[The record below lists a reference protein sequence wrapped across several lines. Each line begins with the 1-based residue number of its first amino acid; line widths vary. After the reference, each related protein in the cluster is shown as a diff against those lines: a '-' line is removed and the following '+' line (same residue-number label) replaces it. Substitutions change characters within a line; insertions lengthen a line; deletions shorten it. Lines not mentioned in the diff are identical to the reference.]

1 MKTTTVQKNKV
12 VNVRIIEG
20 DRTPMIAEVRECASP
35 MSFPK
40 VVDVRIIN
48 ADRAPRVVT
57 VHDYAKPISI
67 PQFVTVGVV
76 EADRTPKIATV
87 LAEHNTSTVDLLLN
101 EWYIDRDQHK
111 LRKCL
116 RRVLGGLAPETQ
128 LVLRRNPKLQVTVS
142 NKAPFS
148 VWAYFP
154 MHRRR
159 TILSHCEMGLA
170 PGARVLLLIN
180 PNIVDSQSQRQT
192 CDELRDHL
200 GHVLLY
206 LREPKDRNEC
216 SDATREFE
224 RSKRRR

>member
-1 MKTTTVQKNKV
+1 MSLPKV
-12 VNVRIIEG
+12 VSVRIISA
-20 DRTPMIAEVRECASP
+20 DRTPS
-35 MSFPK
+35 
-40 VVDVRIIN
+40 
-48 ADRAPRVVT
+48 VVT

-67 PQFVTVGVV
+67 PQFVTVGIV
-76 EADRTPKIATV
+76 EADPAPKTATV
-87 LAEHNTSTVDLLLN
+87 LVEHNTTSTVDLLLN
-101 EWYIDRDQHK
+101 EWYINRDQQK

-116 RRVLGGLAPETQ
+116 RRVLGELAAETQ
-128 LVLRRNPKLQVTVS
+128 LVLRRNPKLQVSVS

-159 TILSHCEMGLA
+159 TVLSYCEMGLA

-180 PNIVDSQSQRQT
+180 PNIIDSQSQRQT

-206 LREPKDRNEC
+206 LREPKGRNEC
-216 SDATREFE
+216 SDANHEFE
-224 RSKRRR
+224 RSKGWR